1 MRGDTVL
8 KRGRKTKQPVNLTSQ
23 KHDYRLQGII
33 PTTHNVSAHGK
44 LLGKPNI
51 SQNLGGAEIQG
62 IEKAITR
69 LRQKGVLAP
78 ELLAYDLKGRIFLT
92 RIGSKRR
99 ALKAN
104 SLQAYLERIN
114 SFKGKI
120 PGSYMR
126 QLSSLLSSAARTIA
140 VLHTNGIAHGHPH
153 FRNFVVSKAKIGIHD
168 FRFTAI
174 LKTNWKNA
182 EETWLCLYP
191 DFFSIEEFSWRIIE
205 RSSGEK
211 RQLLEKLRRKFYEK
225 IVQYY
230 PFPPEEKR
238 KFMQILQR
246 KLWIENT
253 NPASK
258 KNQTERPAY

>member
-1 MRGDTVL
+1 ML
-8 KRGRKTKQPVNLTSQ
+8 KRGRKTKQPVNLKSQ

-33 PTTHNVSAHGK
+33 LTTHNVSAHGK

-153 FRNFVVSKAKIGIHD
+153 FRNFVVSKSKVGIHD
-168 FRFTAI
+168 FRLVETTRI
-174 LKTNWKNA
+174 NWKSA
-182 EETWLCLYP
+182 EEAWSRYLAD
-191 DFFSIEEFSWRIIE
+191 DFNSIEDFGSWRIIE

-238 KFMQILQR
+238 KFMRILQR
-246 KLWIENT
+246 NLFL
-253 NPASK
+253 
-258 KNQTERPAY
+258 